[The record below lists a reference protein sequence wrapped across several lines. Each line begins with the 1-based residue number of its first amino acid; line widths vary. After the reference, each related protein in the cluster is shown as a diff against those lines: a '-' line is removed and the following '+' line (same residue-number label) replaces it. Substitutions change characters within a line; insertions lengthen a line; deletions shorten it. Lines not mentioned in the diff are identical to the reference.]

1 MTGITAKTLVLRGVT
16 VLKGGVTSGLR
27 LVGGMAGHWAPAAS
41 SSMRHPS
48 PGCMMAETEP
58 TQWRDQVDDVDA
70 VAAAHRAGRPGSRA
84 GVPNR
89 RNPAMNAGGTI
100 LLRWSFARG
109 AVIESTDPML
119 SRRPCL
125 SGVAPVALGG

>member
-1 MTGITAKTLVLRGVT
+1 
-16 VLKGGVTSGLR
+16 
-27 LVGGMAGHWAPAAS
+27 
-41 SSMRHPS
+41 
-48 PGCMMAETEP
+48 MAETEP

-125 SGVAPVALGG
+125 SGVAPVALGGLLCRPSQQPASKYAETSRGRYTPARGTPLASTRGKGR